1 MKDANGYW
9 TRNGEYVDV
18 VKKESARFGLPDTP
32 EEIVSVD
39 ANHSTMVKFGSRS
52 DNAYQ
57 DTLKRILELES
68 ISELTVGSRF
78 KKRAQSPSN
87 HFDVPFDMTELLA
100 VRRFF
105 GRSQELEQMQH
116 LLPSLEPVRRKV
128 TVLCGL
134 GGIGKT
140 QLAIEFAR
148 LYKDQFTAILWL
160 DRRERETLIQSL
172 AAVAKRLAG
181 THLPNHPLED
191 TVDIQEVK
199 RRADEVLKWLA
210 LKGNDRWLLIFD
222 NVDKE
227 VTNDGGNNGAY
238 MVDSFF
244 PVADHGSIIITT
256 RLHLLQDLGDPILL
270 GKMDD
275 DNAFELLAESSG
287 WNMMQGDNEFSSG
300 KTSCRVAA
308 LCRIA
313 CQHHLLT
320 STRCTRTWYKIRGS
334 SACHCLSRFLY

>member
-9 TRNGEYVDV
+9 TRSGEPVDV
-18 VKKESARFGLPDTP
+18 VKKESARFGLPGTS

-57 DTLKRILELES
+57 DTLKCVLELES
-68 ISELTVGSRF
+68 ISKVAVGSQF
-78 KKRAQSPSN
+78 KKSAQPPTN
-87 HFDVPFDMTELLA
+87 QFDVPFNMNKFSA

-105 GRSQELEQMQH
+105 GRGPELEQMQH

-148 LYKDQFTAILWL
+148 EHKDQFTAIFWL
-160 DRRERETLIQSL
+160 DGRDRDTLIQEL
-172 AAVAKRLAG
+172 AAAAKRLAG
-181 THLPNHPLED
+181 THLPSHFAED
-191 TVDIQEVK
+191 AVEIQEVK

-227 VTNDGGNNGAY
+227 ITKDGGDNGAY
-238 MVDSFF
+238 MVESFF
-244 PVADHGSIIITT
+244 PEADHGSIIITT
-256 RLHLLQDLGDPILL
+256 RLQLLQDLGEPILL
-270 GKMDD
+270 REMDH
-275 DNAFELLAESSG
+275 DNSLELLDESSG
-287 WNMMQGDNEFSSG
+287 WNLKQGDNEFSSG
-300 KTSCRVAA
+300 KTSCSVAA
-308 LCRIA
+308 LCRIT
-313 CQHHLLT
+313 CLHHLLI
-320 STRCTRTWYKIRGS
+320 STRCTRT
-334 SACHCLSRFLY
+334 